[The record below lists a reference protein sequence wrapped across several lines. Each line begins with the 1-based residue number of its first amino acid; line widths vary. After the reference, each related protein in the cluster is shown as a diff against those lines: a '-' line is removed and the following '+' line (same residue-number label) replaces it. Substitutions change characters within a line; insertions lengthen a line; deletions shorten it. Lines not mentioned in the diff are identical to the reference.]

1 MNKKINYLE
10 NRKESYKTS
19 SNVFISFKY
28 AFSGI
33 SYVLKTSRNFKIQ
46 LIFAVTSLIIGFL
59 LKISLSNYVIL
70 IATIMSVL
78 ILEIL
83 NTSIESIVDL
93 IVKKEFSFLAKISK
107 DTSAGAVLLASIN
120 SVIIAVYIFVPKIK
134 LLFES
139 IFWEK
144 VFLSWINTILK
155 KEDYELPNYIFEKKS
170 FSLGLQI
177 ISNKE
182 IASLNKKWMQ

>member
-1 MNKKINYLE
+1 MDNKINFLK
-10 NRKESYKTS
+10 NRIESYKTS
-19 SNVFISFKY
+19 SNVLKSFKY

-46 LIFAVTSLIIGFL
+46 LIFAVTSLMIGFL
-59 LKISLSNYVIL
+59 LQISQSNFVIL

-93 IVKKEFSFLAKISK
+93 VVKKEFSSLAKISK

-134 LLFES
+134 FLFES
-139 IFWEK
+139 I
-144 VFLSWINTILK
+144 
-155 KEDYELPNYIFEKKS
+155 
-170 FSLGLQI
+170 
-177 ISNKE
+177 
-182 IASLNKKWMQ
+182 

>member
-1 MNKKINYLE
+1 MDKKIKSLK
-10 NRKESYKTS
+10 NRIESYKTS
-19 SNVFISFKY
+19 SNLLKSFKY

-46 LIFAVTSLIIGFL
+46 LIFAVTSLMIGFL
-59 LKISLSNYVIL
+59 LQISQSNYVIL

-93 IVKKEFSFLAKISK
+93 VVKKEFSSLAKISK

-139 IFWEK
+139 I
-144 VFLSWINTILK
+144 
-155 KEDYELPNYIFEKKS
+155 
-170 FSLGLQI
+170 
-177 ISNKE
+177 
-182 IASLNKKWMQ
+182 

>member
-1 MNKKINYLE
+1 MDKKINSLK
-10 NRKESYKTS
+10 NRIESYKTS
-19 SNVFISFKY
+19 SNLLKSFKY
-28 AFSGI
+28 AFNGI

-46 LIFAVTSLIIGFL
+46 LIFSFASLMIGFL
-59 LKISLSNYVIL
+59 LQISQSNYVIL

-93 IVKKEFSFLAKISK
+93 LVKKEFSSLAKISK

-134 LLFES
+134 LLF
-139 IFWEK
+139 
-144 VFLSWINTILK
+144 
-155 KEDYELPNYIFEKKS
+155 
-170 FSLGLQI
+170 
-177 ISNKE
+177 
-182 IASLNKKWMQ
+182 

>member
-1 MNKKINYLE
+1 MDKKINSLK
-10 NRKESYKTS
+10 NRIESYKIS
-19 SNVFISFKY
+19 SNVLKSFKY
-28 AFSGI
+28 AFNGI

-59 LKISLSNYVIL
+59 LQISQSNYVIL

-83 NTSIESIVDL
+83 NTSIESLVDL
-93 IVKKEFSFLAKISK
+93 VAEKEFSSLAKISK

-120 SVIIAVYIFVPKIK
+120 SVIIAVYIFVPQIK

-139 IFWEK
+139 I
-144 VFLSWINTILK
+144 
-155 KEDYELPNYIFEKKS
+155 
-170 FSLGLQI
+170 
-177 ISNKE
+177 
-182 IASLNKKWMQ
+182 

>member
-1 MNKKINYLE
+1 MEKKINSFK
-10 NRKESYKTS
+10 NRIVSYKTS
-19 SNVFISFKY
+19 SNLSKSFKY

-46 LIFAVTSLIIGFL
+46 LIFAVTILMIGFL
-59 LKISLSNYVIL
+59 LQISQSNYVIL

-93 IVKKEFSFLAKISK
+93 VVKKEFSSLAKISK

-120 SVIIAVYIFVPKIK
+120 SVIIAVYVFIPKIK

-139 IFWEK
+139 I
-144 VFLSWINTILK
+144 
-155 KEDYELPNYIFEKKS
+155 
-170 FSLGLQI
+170 
-177 ISNKE
+177 
-182 IASLNKKWMQ
+182 

>member
-1 MNKKINYLE
+1 MKKKINSLE
-10 NRKESYKTS
+10 NRKDSYKTS
-19 SNVFISFKY
+19 SNVLVSFKY

-33 SYVLKTSRNFKIQ
+33 SYVFKTSRNFRVQ
-46 LIFAVTSLIIGFL
+46 LIFAVLSLMFGFL
-59 LKISLSNYVIL
+59 LRISLSNYVIL

-93 IVKKEFSFLAKISK
+93 VVKKEFSSLAKISK

-134 LLFES
+134 LLF
-139 IFWEK
+139 
-144 VFLSWINTILK
+144 
-155 KEDYELPNYIFEKKS
+155 
-170 FSLGLQI
+170 
-177 ISNKE
+177 
-182 IASLNKKWMQ
+182 

>member
-1 MNKKINYLE
+1 MDKKISSQK
-10 NRKESYKTS
+10 NRIESYKTS
-19 SNVFISFKY
+19 SNVLKSFKY

-33 SYVLKTSRNFKIQ
+33 NYVLKTSRNFKIQ
-46 LIFAVTSLIIGFL
+46 LIFAVTSLMIGCL
-59 LKISLSNYVIL
+59 LQISRSNYVIL

-93 IVKKEFSFLAKISK
+93 VVKKEFSSLAKISK

-134 LLFES
+134 FLFES
-139 IFWEK
+139 I
-144 VFLSWINTILK
+144 
-155 KEDYELPNYIFEKKS
+155 
-170 FSLGLQI
+170 
-177 ISNKE
+177 
-182 IASLNKKWMQ
+182 

>member
-1 MNKKINYLE
+1 MEKKINYLE

-19 SNVFISFKY
+19 SNVFVSFKY

-46 LIFAVTSLIIGFL
+46 LIFAVASLIIGFL

-83 NTSIESIVDL
+83 IIRMTWPLMSTLPVDY
-93 IVKKEFSFLAKISK
+93 KKR
-107 DTSAGAVLLASIN
+107 N
-120 SVIIAVYIFVPKIK
+120 M
-134 LLFES
+134 
-139 IFWEK
+139 
-144 VFLSWINTILK
+144 
-155 KEDYELPNYIFEKKS
+155 
-170 FSLGLQI
+170 QI
-177 ISNKE
+177 
-182 IASLNKKWMQ
+182 

>member
-1 MNKKINYLE
+1 MDKKINSLK
-10 NRKESYKTS
+10 NRIGSYKTS
-19 SNVFISFKY
+19 SNLLKSFKY

-33 SYVLKTSRNFKIQ
+33 CYVLKTSRNFKIQ
-46 LIFAVTSLIIGFL
+46 LIFAVTILMIGFL
-59 LKISLSNYVIL
+59 LQISQSNYVIL

-93 IVKKEFSFLAKISK
+93 VVKKEFSSLAKISK

-139 IFWEK
+139 I
-144 VFLSWINTILK
+144 
-155 KEDYELPNYIFEKKS
+155 
-170 FSLGLQI
+170 
-177 ISNKE
+177 
-182 IASLNKKWMQ
+182 

>member
-1 MNKKINYLE
+1 MEKKINSLN
-10 NRKESYKTS
+10 NRMESYKTS
-19 SNVFISFKY
+19 SNVLKSFKY
-28 AFSGI
+28 ALGGV

-46 LIFAVTSLIIGFL
+46 LIFAVTSLMIGFL
-59 LKISLSNYVIL
+59 LQISRSNYVIL

-93 IVKKEFSFLAKISK
+93 LVKKEFSSLAKISK

-139 IFWEK
+139 
-144 VFLSWINTILK
+144 V
-155 KEDYELPNYIFEKKS
+155 
-170 FSLGLQI
+170 
-177 ISNKE
+177 
-182 IASLNKKWMQ
+182 

>member
-1 MNKKINYLE
+1 MDKKINSLK
-10 NRKESYKTS
+10 NRIGSYKTS
-19 SNVFISFKY
+19 SNVLKSFKY

-46 LIFAVTSLIIGFL
+46 LIFAVTSLMIGFL
-59 LKISLSNYVIL
+59 LQISQSNYVIL

-93 IVKKEFSFLAKISK
+93 VVKKEFSSLAKISK

-134 LLFES
+134 FFFES
-139 IFWEK
+139 I
-144 VFLSWINTILK
+144 
-155 KEDYELPNYIFEKKS
+155 
-170 FSLGLQI
+170 
-177 ISNKE
+177 
-182 IASLNKKWMQ
+182 

>member
-1 MNKKINYLE
+1 MKKKLNSLK
-10 NRKESYKTS
+10 NRIESYKTS
-19 SNVFISFKY
+19 SNVLKSFKY

-46 LIFAVTSLIIGFL
+46 LIFAVTSLMIGFL
-59 LKISLSNYVIL
+59 LQISQSNYVIL

-93 IVKKEFSFLAKISK
+93 VVKQEFSSLAKISK

-134 LLFES
+134 LLFE
-139 IFWEK
+139 
-144 VFLSWINTILK
+144 
-155 KEDYELPNYIFEKKS
+155 YI
-170 FSLGLQI
+170 
-177 ISNKE
+177 
-182 IASLNKKWMQ
+182 

>member
-1 MNKKINYLE
+1 MDKKIKSLK
-10 NRKESYKTS
+10 NRIESYKTS
-19 SNVFISFKY
+19 SNVLKSFKY

-46 LIFAVTSLIIGFL
+46 LIFAFTILMIGFL
-59 LKISLSNYVIL
+59 LQISQSNYVIL

-93 IVKKEFSFLAKISK
+93 VVKKEFSSLAKISK

-120 SVIIAVYIFVPKIK
+120 SVIIAVYIFVPKIM

-139 IFWEK
+139 I
-144 VFLSWINTILK
+144 
-155 KEDYELPNYIFEKKS
+155 
-170 FSLGLQI
+170 
-177 ISNKE
+177 
-182 IASLNKKWMQ
+182 

>member
-1 MNKKINYLE
+1 MDKKINSLK
-10 NRKESYKTS
+10 NRIESYKTS
-19 SNVFISFKY
+19 SNVLKSFKY

-46 LIFAVTSLIIGFL
+46 LIFAVISLMIGFL
-59 LKISLSNYVIL
+59 LQISQSNYVIL

-93 IVKKEFSFLAKISK
+93 VVKEEFSRLAKISK

-139 IFWEK
+139 I
-144 VFLSWINTILK
+144 
-155 KEDYELPNYIFEKKS
+155 
-170 FSLGLQI
+170 
-177 ISNKE
+177 
-182 IASLNKKWMQ
+182 

>member
-1 MNKKINYLE
+1 MDKKINSQK
-10 NRKESYKTS
+10 NRIESYKTS
-19 SNVFISFKY
+19 SSVLKSFNY

-46 LIFAVTSLIIGFL
+46 LIFAVTTLMIGFL
-59 LKISLSNYVIL
+59 LQISQSNYVIL

-93 IVKKEFSFLAKISK
+93 VVKKEFSSLAKISK

-139 IFWEK
+139 I
-144 VFLSWINTILK
+144 
-155 KEDYELPNYIFEKKS
+155 
-170 FSLGLQI
+170 
-177 ISNKE
+177 
-182 IASLNKKWMQ
+182 

>member
-1 MNKKINYLE
+1 MEKKINSLE

-19 SNVFISFKY
+19 SNLLKSFKY

-33 SYVLKTSRNFKIQ
+33 SYVLTTSRNFKIQ
-46 LIFAVTSLIIGFL
+46 LIFAVISLMIGFL
-59 LKISLSNYVIL
+59 LQISLRNYIIL

-93 IVKKEFSFLAKISK
+93 VVKKEFSSLAKISK

-120 SVIIAVYIFVPKIK
+120 SVIIALYIFVPRIK
-134 LLFES
+134 FLF
-139 IFWEK
+139 
-144 VFLSWINTILK
+144 
-155 KEDYELPNYIFEKKS
+155 
-170 FSLGLQI
+170 
-177 ISNKE
+177 
-182 IASLNKKWMQ
+182 

>member
-1 MNKKINYLE
+1 MDKKINSLK
-10 NRKESYKTS
+10 NRIESYKTS
-19 SNVFISFKY
+19 INVLTSFKY

-33 SYVLKTSRNFKIQ
+33 SYVLKTSRKFKIQ
-46 LIFAVTSLIIGFL
+46 LIFAVISLIIGFL
-59 LKISLSNYVIL
+59 LQISLSYYLIL

-93 IVKKEFSFLAKISK
+93 VVKKEFSSLAKISK

-120 SVIIAVYIFVPKIK
+120 SVIIAVYIFIPKIK

-139 IFWEK
+139 I
-144 VFLSWINTILK
+144 
-155 KEDYELPNYIFEKKS
+155 
-170 FSLGLQI
+170 
-177 ISNKE
+177 
-182 IASLNKKWMQ
+182 

>member
-1 MNKKINYLE
+1 MKKKINSLD

-19 SNVFISFKY
+19 KNVLISIKY

-33 SYVLKTSRNFKIQ
+33 CYVLKTSRNFKIQ
-46 LIFAVTSLIIGFL
+46 LIFAVISLMIGFL
-59 LKISLSNYVIL
+59 LQISQSNFVIL
-70 IATIMSVL
+70 IATIISVL

-93 IVKKEFSFLAKISK
+93 VVKKEFSSLAKISK

-139 IFWEK
+139 I
-144 VFLSWINTILK
+144 
-155 KEDYELPNYIFEKKS
+155 
-170 FSLGLQI
+170 
-177 ISNKE
+177 
-182 IASLNKKWMQ
+182 

>member
-1 MNKKINYLE
+1 MEKKINSQK
-10 NRKESYKTS
+10 NRIESYKTS
-19 SNVFISFKY
+19 SNVLKSFKY

-46 LIFAVTSLIIGFL
+46 LIFAVTSLMIGFL
-59 LKISLSNYVIL
+59 LQISQSNYVIL

-93 IVKKEFSFLAKISK
+93 VVKKQFSSLAEITK

-134 LLFES
+134 LLF
-139 IFWEK
+139 
-144 VFLSWINTILK
+144 
-155 KEDYELPNYIFEKKS
+155 
-170 FSLGLQI
+170 
-177 ISNKE
+177 
-182 IASLNKKWMQ
+182 

>member
-1 MNKKINYLE
+1 MKKEIDFLK
-10 NRKESYKTS
+10 NRIGSYKTS
-19 SNVFISFKY
+19 SNVLKSFKY

-33 SYVLKTSRNFKIQ
+33 SFVLKTSRNFRIQ
-46 LIFAVTSLIIGFL
+46 LIFAVTSLMIGFFL
-59 LKISLSNYVIL
+59 QISQSNYVIL

-93 IVKKEFSFLAKISK
+93 VVKKEFSSLAKISK

-120 SVIIAVYIFVPKIK
+120 SVIIAVYIFFPKIK

-139 IFWEK
+139 I
-144 VFLSWINTILK
+144 
-155 KEDYELPNYIFEKKS
+155 
-170 FSLGLQI
+170 
-177 ISNKE
+177 
-182 IASLNKKWMQ
+182 

>member
-1 MNKKINYLE
+1 MEKKINYLK
-10 NRKESYKTS
+10 NRIDSYKTS
-19 SNVFISFKY
+19 SNLLKSFKY

-33 SYVLKTSRNFKIQ
+33 SYVLITSRNFKIQ
-46 LIFAVTSLIIGFL
+46 LIFAVISLMIGFL
-59 LKISLSNYVIL
+59 LQISQSNYVIL

-93 IVKKEFSFLAKISK
+93 IVKKEFSSLAKIAK
-107 DTSAGAVLLASIN
+107 DTSAGAVLLASVN

-139 IFWEK
+139 I
-144 VFLSWINTILK
+144 
-155 KEDYELPNYIFEKKS
+155 
-170 FSLGLQI
+170 
-177 ISNKE
+177 
-182 IASLNKKWMQ
+182 

>member
-1 MNKKINYLE
+1 MDKKINSLK
-10 NRKESYKTS
+10 NRIESYKTS
-19 SNVFISFKY
+19 SNVLKSFKY

-33 SYVLKTSRNFKIQ
+33 SYVLKNSRNFKIQ
-46 LIFAVTSLIIGFL
+46 LIFAVTSLMFGFL
-59 LKISLSNYVIL
+59 LQISQSNYVIL

-93 IVKKEFSFLAKISK
+93 VVKKEFSSLAKISK

-139 IFWEK
+139 I
-144 VFLSWINTILK
+144 
-155 KEDYELPNYIFEKKS
+155 
-170 FSLGLQI
+170 
-177 ISNKE
+177 
-182 IASLNKKWMQ
+182 